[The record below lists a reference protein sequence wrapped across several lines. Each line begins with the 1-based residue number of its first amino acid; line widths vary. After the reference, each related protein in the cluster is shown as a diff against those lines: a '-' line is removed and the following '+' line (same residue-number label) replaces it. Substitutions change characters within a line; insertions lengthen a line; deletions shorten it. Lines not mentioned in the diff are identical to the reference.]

1 MTLSLTTH
9 YWVPLCWLLRFNI
22 SFAECHYSESLYAEY
37 HYAECRHTECGH
49 TKCRYAEWHFVS
61 LCWVSV
67 CLVSLCY
74 LSLSWVLLCWTSR
87 HPLGSII
94 KILASTCADFSP
106 SLIWHSFFT
115 VLELLYCKP
124 FYNCNLLHSIVS
136 QVSAIFTQLLPTG
149 ACAIKHYGIMYR
161 KWTYYEVS
169 YCLCYYQSISL
180 T

>member
-1 MTLSLTTH
+1 MTLSTTTH

-22 SFAECHYSESLYAEY
+22 SYAECHYSESRYAEFHYAEY
-37 HYAECRHTECGH
+37 RYPKCQFAECLFCWMLL
-49 TKCRYAEWHFVS
+49 CWVSLSWVS
-61 LCWVSV
+61 LCWVS
-67 CLVSLCY
+67 
-74 LSLSWVLLCWTSR
+74 LCWMSW

-115 VLELLYCKP
+115 VLKLLYCKP

-136 QVSAIFTQLLPTG
+136 QVSTIFTQLLPTG
-149 ACAIKHYGIMYR
+149 ACAIKHYGVMYK

-180 T
+180 A